1 MKISDT
7 LLFEW
12 DLPLFYQPLPFH
24 GKNLN
29 TTYLGKFWKLKS
41 PLYKMGFPTMNQWIK
56 KTLVISSMLFHIKE
70 KGDLFSQ
77 WSSFSPSL
85 LFQFPIRNHLQI
97 LLLVLSEFGG
107 INFFYSPWN
116 HVFLMISGEI
126 VSLFLLHFHLC
137 NIKF

>member
-1 MKISDT
+1 MRPTPI
-7 LLFEW
+7 
-12 DLPLFYQPLPFH
+12 LPTPPFH

-29 TTYLGKFWKLKS
+29 PTYLGKFWKLKS

-70 KGDLFSQ
+70 KGDLFSY

-97 LLLVLSEFGG
+97 LLLVLSEFGR

-116 HVFLMISGEI
+116 HYVFLMISREI

>member
-1 MKISDT
+1 MRPTPI
-7 LLFEW
+7 
-12 DLPLFYQPLPFH
+12 LPTPPFH

-29 TTYLGKFWKLKS
+29 PTYLGKIWKLKS
-41 PLYKMGFPTMNQWIK
+41 PFYKMGFPTMNLWIK
-56 KTLVISSMLFHIKE
+56 KTLVISSILFHIKE
-70 KGDLFSQ
+70 KGDLFSY

-85 LFQFPIRNHLQI
+85 LFQFPIWNHLQI
-97 LLLVLSEFGG
+97 LLLVLSEFGR

-116 HVFLMISGEI
+116 HYVFLMISREI